1 MHIMYSVNNHN
12 RTRVGTTVVPT
23 HSRPCFRRG
32 KLVPAEA
39 GSGNPGVVPAK
50 AGNQGLAYWIP
61 PYQVRGRLSQARND
75 KPVNICFVMYK
86 SNSILKNQSGAALV
100 IALVMMIVLTLIGL
114 ASIFTSTFEMK
125 ISGNKKGSTDA
136 FYRGE
141 GGIQVVTARVEN
153 FSTSTH
159 AYPYNPFD
167 GTDPNNIPA
176 LAVANITY
184 NSSMLGA
191 PRGVGVSATN
201 FEFQHFLITSTGT
214 DPTVSLNP
222 SKSTVQE
229 KVVRLVPTQQGGY

>member
-1 MHIMYSVNNHN
+1 MEIKN
-12 RTRVGTTVVPT
+12 
-23 HSRPCFRRG
+23 
-32 KLVPAEA
+32 
-39 GSGNPGVVPAK
+39 
-50 AGNQGLAYWIP
+50 
-61 PYQVRGRLSQARND
+61 
-75 KPVNICFVMYK
+75 
-86 SNSILKNQSGAALV
+86 NSILKNQSGAALV

-125 ISGNKKGSTDA
+125 ISGNKRGSTDA

-141 GGIQVVTARVEN
+141 GGIQVVTARAEN
-153 FSTSTH
+153 FSPSIH
-159 AYPYNPFD
+159 NYPYDPFTDDNNNPK
-167 GTDPNNIPA
+167 
-176 LAVANITY
+176 LAEANITY

-214 DPTVSLNP
+214 DQTDLSLNK

>member
-1 MHIMYSVNNHN
+1 MNIMHSVNNHN
-12 RTRVGTTVVPT
+12 RTR

-100 IALVMMIVLTLIGL
+100 IALVMMVVLTLIGL

-159 AYPYNPFD
+159 NYPYDPYTD
-167 GTDPNNIPA
+167 GNNIPVIA
-176 LAVANITY
+176 TGSITY

-201 FEFQHFLITSTGT
+201 FEFQHFLVTSTGT
-214 DPTVSLNP
+214 DQTVSLNP
-222 SKSTVQE
+222 SQSTVQE

>member
-1 MHIMYSVNNHN
+1 MHIMHSVNNHN
-12 RTRVGTTVVPT
+12 RTR
-23 HSRPCFRRG
+23 HSR
-32 KLVPAEA
+32 E
-39 GSGNPGVVPAK
+39 SGNPGVVPAK

-75 KPVNICFVMYK
+75 KPVNICAVMYK
-86 SNSILKNQSGAALV
+86 KNFALKNQSGAALV
-100 IALVMMIVLTLIGL
+100 IALIMMIVLTLIGL

-125 ISGNKKGSTDA
+125 ISGNKRGSTDA

-141 GGIQVVTARVEN
+141 GGIQVVTANIQN
-153 FSTSTH
+153 FAPPPTH
-159 AYPYNPFD
+159 VYPYNPF
-167 GTDPNNIPA
+167 TDAGNVNPNPTNA
-176 LAVANITY
+176 EVTITY

-214 DPTVSLNP
+214 DQTDLSLNK